1 MVHQM
6 FKLKVQYF
14 LKQVLVQS
22 ISLGGMCLVLVFL
35 CSLQTQTHTGLCNDF
50 VYFFLVILYIA
61 CCCLMSCAVSFTIV
75 LVQVP
80 FMDPIHNS
88 LNRPLPTAMKSCL
101 LHGASASTRFATQFY
116 AMHRWLKQKQVLK
129 AKTHNPLFAWLPKND
144 FVAVAFNDFEDS
156 AFWKNVWC
164 LFGWCVIFK
173 AMNYG
178 NFNIPKIDIIY
189 FWWSIRSIAWFA
201 MISWWWR
208 TLCTKERNNFTW
220 FQVRIWCYFWRNK

>member
-1 MVHQM
+1 M

-75 LVQVP
+75 LVLVL
-80 FMDPIHNS
+80 FMNPMHNS
-88 LNRPLPTAMKSCL
+88 LDRPLPIAMKSCL
-101 LHGASASTRFATQFY
+101 LHDVSASTSTRFATQFY
-116 AMHRWLKQKQVLK
+116 AMHRWLMQKQALQ
-129 AKTHNPLFAWLPKND
+129 AKTHNPQFASLPKMIVSQLLSMMLRIQL
-144 FVAVAFNDFEDS
+144 FGRMYTVFF
-156 AFWKNVWC
+156 VWC
-164 LFGWCVIFK
+164 FILK

-178 NFNIPKIDIIY
+178 NFNIPKIDNIY
-189 FWWSIRSIAWFA
+189 F
-201 MISWWWR
+201 
-208 TLCTKERNNFTW
+208 C
-220 FQVRIWCYFWRNK
+220 